1 MSLYAFVGAIET
13 GLAFALVA
21 LGAYVTFRVLDFP
34 DLTVEG
40 SFPFGAAIAAAL
52 MIGGVNPWLAT
63 LLAAVAG
70 GVAGLITGVLN
81 LKFRILNILA
91 GILTAIALYS
101 INLRV
106 MGRPNIGLIGIDTVY
121 STVEHLGIR
130 AFYAPVALLTV
141 VVIVC
146 KLLLDLFLST
156 GYGLAMRAAGSNPRM
171 ARANGVN
178 VDRMIYIGLAIANA
192 LTALSGALFAQ
203 MLGAA
208 DVSMGIGV
216 IVVALAAVIG
226 GTALM
231 PSRVIAL
238 ATLACVAG
246 SLLYRLAIALAL
258 SSNAIGFTASDVNL
272 VSAVL
277 VAVALYL
284 PGRKIK
290 LFKLSAGRAR

>member
-63 LLAAVAG
+63 ALAAVAG
-70 GVAGLITGVLN
+70 AVAGLVTGLLN
-81 LKFRILNILA
+81 LKFRILNILS

-121 STVEHLGIR
+121 STIERLGVR

-141 VVIVC
+141 IVIVC

-178 VDRMIYIGLAIANA
+178 VDRMIYVGLAIANA

-258 SSNAIGFTASDVNL
+258 SPNAIGFTASDVNL
-272 VSAVL
+272 VSALL
-277 VAVALYL
+277 VAIALYL
-284 PGRKIK
+284 PGRKIR
-290 LFKLSAGRAR
+290 LFNPLARRAQ

>member
-1 MSLYAFVGAIET
+1 
-13 GLAFALVA
+13 
-21 LGAYVTFRVLDFP
+21 
-34 DLTVEG
+34 
-40 SFPFGAAIAAAL
+40 
-52 MIGGVNPWLAT
+52 
-63 LLAAVAG
+63 
-70 GVAGLITGVLN
+70 
-81 LKFRILNILA
+81 
-91 GILTAIALYS
+91 
-101 INLRV
+101 
-106 MGRPNIGLIGIDTVY
+106 
-121 STVEHLGIR
+121 
-130 AFYAPVALLTV
+130 
-141 VVIVC
+141 
-146 KLLLDLFLST
+146 
-156 GYGLAMRAAGSNPRM
+156 
-171 ARANGVN
+171 
-178 VDRMIYIGLAIANA
+178 MIYVGLAIANA

-238 ATLACVAG
+238 ATLACVIG

-277 VAVALYL
+277 VAIALYL

-290 LFKLSAGRAR
+290 FFKPKFFKTSPRRAQ

>member
-40 SFPFGAAIAAAL
+40 SFPFGAAVAAAL
-52 MIGGVNPWLAT
+52 MIAGVNPWLAT
-63 LLAAVAG
+63 AMAALAGAVAG
-70 GVAGLITGVLN
+70 LVTGLLN
-81 LKFRILNILA
+81 LKFRILNILS

-130 AFYAPVALLTV
+130 AFYAPVVLLTV
-141 VVIVC
+141 VVIIC

-171 ARANGVN
+171 ARANGIN

-192 LTALSGALFAQ
+192 LTALSGALFATDARGSRRFDGNRRDRRRARRGHRRHRANAFARHRACDAR
-203 MLGAA
+203 LRRRLP
-208 DVSMGIGV
+208 
-216 IVVALAAVIG
+216 AL
-226 GTALM
+226 
-231 PSRVIAL
+231 PSRHR
-238 ATLACVAG
+238 AG
-246 SLLYRLAIALAL
+246 AEFERYRLYRVRRQSRQRRAGGDRACICPAARSN
-258 SSNAIGFTASDVNL
+258 SSNC
-272 VSAVL
+272 
-277 VAVALYL
+277 
-284 PGRKIK
+284 
-290 LFKLSAGRAR
+290 

>member
-40 SFPFGAAIAAAL
+40 SFPFGAAVAAAL
-52 MIGGVNPWLAT
+52 MIAGVNPWLAT
-63 LLAAVAG
+63 AMATLAGAVAG
-70 GVAGLITGVLN
+70 LVTGLLN
-81 LKFRILNILA
+81 LKFRILNILS

-106 MGRPNIGLIGIDTVY
+106 MGRPNIGLIGVDTVY

-130 AFYAPVALLTV
+130 AFYAPVVLLTV
-141 VVIVC
+141 VVIIC

-171 ARANGVN
+171 ARANGINVN
-178 VDRMIYIGLAIANA
+178 RMIYVGLAIANA
-192 LTALSGALFAQ
+192 LTALSGALFGQ

-238 ATLACVAG
+238 ATLACVVG

-277 VAVALYL
+277 VAIALYL

-290 LFKLSAGRAR
+290 LFKLLPRRAR

>member
-40 SFPFGAAIAAAL
+40 SFPFGAAVAAAL

-63 LLAAVAG
+63 FLAALAGAVAG
-70 GVAGLITGVLN
+70 LVTGLLN
-81 LKFRILNILA
+81 LKFRILNILS

-106 MGRPNIGLIGIDTVY
+106 MGRPNIGLIGVDTVY

-130 AFYAPVALLTV
+130 AFYAPVVLLAV

-192 LTALSGALFAQ
+192 LTALSGALFGQ

-231 PSRVIAL
+231 PSHVIAL

-277 VAVALYL
+277 VAIALYL

-290 LFKLSAGRAR
+290 LFKLLPRRAQ

>member
-63 LLAAVAG
+63 ALAAVAG
-70 GVAGLITGVLN
+70 AVAGLVTRLLN
-81 LKFRILNILA
+81 LKFRILNILS

-121 STVEHLGIR
+121 STIERLGVR

-141 VVIVC
+141 IVIVC

-178 VDRMIYIGLAIANA
+178 VDRMIYVGLAIANA

-272 VSAVL
+272 VSALL
-277 VAVALYL
+277 VAIALYL
-284 PGRKIK
+284 PGRKIR
-290 LFKLSAGRAR
+290 LFNPLARRAQ

>member
-1 MSLYAFVGAIET
+1 MSLYALIGAIET

-21 LGAYVTFRVLDFP
+21 LAAYVTFRVLDFP

-40 SFPFGAAIAAAL
+40 SFPFGAAIAAVL

-63 LLAAVAG
+63 ALAGIAGAVT
-70 GVAGLITGVLN
+70 GLVTGVLN
-81 LKFRILNILA
+81 LKIRILNILS

-101 INLRV
+101 VNLRV

-121 STVEHLGIR
+121 STIEHLGIR
-130 AFYAPVALLTV
+130 AFYAPVTLLAL

-156 GYGLAMRAAGSNPRM
+156 GYGLAMRAAGANPRM
-171 ARANGVN
+171 ARANGIN
-178 VDRMIYIGLAIANA
+178 VDRMIYVGLAIANA

-231 PSRVIAL
+231 PSRVIVL

-246 SLLYRLAIALAL
+246 SLLYRLVIALAL
-258 SSNAIGFTASDVNL
+258 SSNAVGFTASDVNL

-277 VAVALYL
+277 VAIALYL
-284 PGRKIK
+284 PRRKIK
-290 LFKLSAGRAR
+290 SFKPLVRLAQ

>member
-1 MSLYAFVGAIET
+1 MSLYAFVGAVET

-40 SFPFGAAIAAAL
+40 SFPFGAAVAAAL
-52 MIGGVNPWLAT
+52 MIAGLNPWVAT
-63 LLAAVAG
+63 VLAALAG
-70 GVAGLITGVLN
+70 AGTGLVTGLLN
-81 LKFRILNILA
+81 LKLRILNILS

-101 INLRV
+101 INLRI
-106 MGRPNIGLIGIDTVY
+106 MGRPNIGLIGMDTVY
-121 STVEHLGIR
+121 TTIEHLGVR
-130 AFYAPVALLTV
+130 SFYVPMVLLAL
-141 VVIVC
+141 VVIAC
-146 KLLLDLFLST
+146 KVLLDLFLAT
-156 GYGLAMRAAGSNPRM
+156 GYGLAMRAAGANPRM

-178 VDRMIYIGLAIANA
+178 VDRMIYLGLAIANA

-203 MLGAA
+203 MMGAA

-246 SLLYRLAIALAL
+246 SLLYRLVIALAL

-272 VSAVL
+272 VSAIL

-284 PGRKIK
+284 PGRKPK
-290 LFKLSAGRAR
+290 LFKLSARRAQ

>member
-40 SFPFGAAIAAAL
+40 SFPFGAAVAAAL

-63 LLAAVAG
+63 FLAALAGAVAG
-70 GVAGLITGVLN
+70 LVTGLLN
-81 LKFRILNILA
+81 LKFRILNILS

-106 MGRPNIGLIGIDTVY
+106 MGRPNIGLIGVDTVY

-130 AFYAPVALLTV
+130 AFYAPVVLLAV

-192 LTALSGALFAQ
+192 LTALSGALFGQ

-238 ATLACVAG
+238 ATFACVAG

-277 VAVALYL
+277 VAIALYL

-290 LFKLSAGRAR
+290 LFKLLPRRAQ

>member
-40 SFPFGAAIAAAL
+40 SFPFGAAVAAAL
-52 MIGGVNPWLAT
+52 MIAGVNPWLAT
-63 LLAAVAG
+63 FLAALAGAVAG
-70 GVAGLITGVLN
+70 LVTGLLN
-81 LKFRILNILA
+81 LKFRILNILS

-130 AFYAPVALLTV
+130 AFYAPVVLLAV

-171 ARANGVN
+171 ARANGIN
-178 VDRMIYIGLAIANA
+178 VDRMIYIGLASANA
-192 LTALSGALFAQ
+192 LTALSGALFGQ

-277 VAVALYL
+277 VAIALYL

-290 LFKLSAGRAR
+290 LFKLLPRRAP

>member
-40 SFPFGAAIAAAL
+40 SFPFGAAVAAAL
-52 MIGGVNPWLAT
+52 MIAGVNPWLAT
-63 LLAAVAG
+63 FLAALAGAVAG
-70 GVAGLITGVLN
+70 LVTGLLN
-81 LKFRILNILA
+81 LKFRILNILS

-130 AFYAPVALLTV
+130 SFYAPVVLLAV

-192 LTALSGALFAQ
+192 LTALSGALFGQ

-277 VAVALYL
+277 VAIALYL

-290 LFKLSAGRAR
+290 LFKLLPRRAP